1 MSATPRV
8 EIAGRPIGP
17 GHPPYVIAE
26 MSANHNGKLD
36 TALAIVDAAAE
47 AGCDAI
53 KMQTYRAD
61 TITIDASGPGFDIT
75 EGPWKG
81 RTLFQLYDDAHM
93 PWDWHAPIMARAAE
107 RGLAAFSAPFDLTAV
122 AFLTDLGVP
131 AFKIASYE
139 IVDLDLIGACAR
151 TGKPLILSTG
161 LASPEEVDEAVAA
174 ARENGCAH
182 PIVLHCVSGYPTPY
196 EEANLQRIA
205 FLRERLPGCLIGL
218 SDHTPGAAIPAGA
231 AALGAH
237 VIEKHITLD
246 RSGGGE
252 DDFFSLEPAE
262 MTQVVDHA
270 RAVWA
275 ATRDLSLTR
284 AKSEAQTAAGRR
296 SLYVVKPVARGEAF
310 TRDNIRSIRPGNG
323 MAPRHLEAVLGRT
336 ATRDCAFGEPLGAAM
351 VDGFE
356 AERP

>member
-1 MSATPRV
+1 MADTAPTIH
-8 EIAGRPIGP
+8 IAGRAIGP
-17 GHPPYVIAE
+17 DHPPYVIAE
-26 MSANHNGKLD
+26 MSANHNGRLD
-36 TALAIVDAAAE
+36 NALAIVDAAAD

-61 TITIDASGPGFDIT
+61 TITIEASGPGFDIT

-81 RTLFQLYDDAHM
+81 RTLYQLYDDAHM
-93 PWDWHAPIMARAAE
+93 AWEWHEPVMDRAAE
-107 RGLAAFSAPFDLTAV
+107 RGIAAFSAPFDLSAV
-122 AFLTDLGVP
+122 DFLDALDVP

-161 LASPEEVDEAVAA
+161 LASPDEIDEAVAA
-174 ARENGCAH
+174 ARQNGCAH

-218 SDHTPGAAIPAGA
+218 SDHTPGAAIPGGA
-231 AALGAH
+231 VALGAR

-246 RSGGGE
+246 RSAGGE

-262 MTQVVDHA
+262 MKQVVETA

-275 ATRDLSLTR
+275 AGRTLTLER
-284 AKSEAQTAAGRR
+284 SASERQTEAGRR
-296 SLYVVKPVARGEAF
+296 SLYVVKPVKAGEVF
-310 TRDNIRSIRPGNG
+310 TRDNIRSIRPGHG
-323 MAPRHLEAVLGRT
+323 LKPKYLEDVLGKR
-336 ATRDCAFGEPLGAAM
+336 AARDCAYAEPLSAEM
-351 VDGFE
+351 VEGFST
-356 AERP
+356 

>member
-1 MSATPRV
+1 MSAKPRV

-17 GHPPYVIAE
+17 GHAPFIIAE
-26 MSANHNGKLD
+26 MSANHNGSLD
-36 TALAIVDAAAE
+36 TALAIVDAAAN

-53 KMQTYRAD
+53 KTQTYRAD

-81 RTLFQLYDDAHM
+81 RTLHQLYDDAHM

-107 RGLAAFSAPFDLTAV
+107 RGIAAFSAPFDLTAV
-122 AFLTDLGVP
+122 DFLAGLDAP

-161 LASPEEVDEAVAA
+161 LASPQEIDEAVSAA
-174 ARENGCAH
+174 QSNGCAH
-182 PIVLHCVSGYPTPY
+182 PIVLHCVSGYPTPF
-196 EEANLQRIA
+196 EDANLRRIT
-205 FLRERLPGCLIGL
+205 FLQDRLPNCLIGL
-218 SDHTPGAAIPAGA
+218 SDHSPGAAIPAA
-231 AALGAH
+231 ATALGAH

-246 RSGGGE
+246 RSGGGA

-262 MTQVVDHA
+262 MKQVVDQT

-275 ATRDLSLTR
+275 GMGALSLER
-284 AKSEAQTAAGRR
+284 AASEAQTAAGRR
-296 SLYVVKPVARGEAF
+296 SLYVVAPIRRGEVF
-310 TRDNIRSIRPGNG
+310 TRENIRSIRPGLG
-323 MAPRHLEAVLGRT
+323 LAPRHLEAVLGRK
-336 ATRDCAFGEPLGAAM
+336 ATRDCAFGEPLSADM

-356 AERP
+356 A